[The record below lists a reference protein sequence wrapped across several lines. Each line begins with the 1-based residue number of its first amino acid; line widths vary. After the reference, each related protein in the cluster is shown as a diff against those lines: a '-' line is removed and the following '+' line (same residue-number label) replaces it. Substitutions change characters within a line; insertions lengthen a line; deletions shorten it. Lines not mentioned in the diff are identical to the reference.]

1 MKIPQWLPEDR
12 PAIDAAIDNL
22 DPSALYLALLGRKV
36 CNHRTGDTPSPVSR
50 LMSKT
55 DPSSVMLARLLEHG
69 YDAYSLDKTGMS
81 PLERACQLG
90 RSDLVGLLL
99 EHGAD
104 PNMIGLG
111 RLPVLVRSIA
121 NAHTLPTRLLV
132 EAGADP
138 NLACRGGI
146 TPLMCAAKV
155 GAART
160 LELLLERNADVT
172 ATDEEGKT
180 ALVYAARQG
189 NALVTQ
195 MLLAKD
201 RAPARE
207 QLGTALVLACRKKSL
222 DTVRL
227 LLRYGA
233 PVDFSMQSPRYKR
246 HWTPLQQALYTRR
259 WNIAKLLLARAAS
272 PVFQRAGQVHYAV
285 LYAEGDEEAELV
297 RRGSISKADALV
309 ATVLLRQHVTE
320 WEWDHLPYRHPRDR
334 EWTYASRFRDA
345 LWAYRNAEAVRGL
358 PPEMVL
364 QVLAVAYRMPERW
377 VLETARRIEVCP
389 IRNPPL

>member
-12 PAIDAAIDNL
+12 SAVDAAIDSL

-55 DPSSVMLARLLEHG
+55 DPNSVMLDRLLEHG

-90 RSDLVGLLL
+90 RSDLVHLLL
-99 EHGAD
+99 EHGA
-104 PNMIGLG
+104 N
-111 RLPVLVRSIA
+111 
-121 NAHTLPTRLLV
+121 
-132 EAGADP
+132 P

-189 NALVTQ
+189 NALVTE

-201 RAPARE
+201 RSPARE

-222 DTVRL
+222 ETVRL

-233 PVDFSMQSPRYKR
+233 PVDFSMQSPRHER

-259 WNIAKLLLARAAS
+259 WTMAKLLLARAAS

-285 LYAEGDEEAELV
+285 LYAEGDEEAELI
-297 RRGSISKADALV
+297 RRGSIGRADALV
-309 ATVLLRQHVTE
+309 ATVLLRQYMTE
-320 WEWDHLPYRHPRDR
+320 WEWSQLPHRLPRDR

-345 LWAYRNAEAVRGL
+345 LWAYRNAEAVRDL
-358 PPEMVL
+358 PPEMTL

-377 VLETARRIEVCP
+377 VLETARRIEACP